1 MVENIFLLTNCGI
14 MNFHKPFATALYFS
28 KYIFLFKTL
37 FYTFNFFAFFLHIFF
52 QEMFGAVRTSTMAR
66 KRDEEEAKPA
76 DYDPYDMLG
85 KNIVIKYEI
94 GTYS

>member
-1 MVENIFLLTNCGI
+1 
-14 MNFHKPFATALYFS
+14 
-28 KYIFLFKTL
+28 
-37 FYTFNFFAFFLHIFF
+37 
-52 QEMFGAVRTSTMAR
+52 MFGAVRTSKMAR